1 MLGQNR
7 LRIFYTFYAAIVLLL
22 SMSCIEAYAD
32 EAQPDKSI
40 DAKVGRPRTSV
51 ISVGSDPQK
60 IDYVASLTQAPGAD
74 NKADV
79 TLVGGRPPYRGGPSA
94 ADAASANLPGYCR
107 HDDYMYLPPNATAG
121 LPCAGSVTVA
131 ADSLDPRAWAAV
143 MEGQLPLPDLTIKM
157 NPRLGLVRLP
167 TWFWVDGYD
176 GGIRSN
182 GGTIEVRRTECHS
195 EAVRDGGG
203 DAVLDGGGAP
213 QTTNVC
219 ATKTDA
225 LMVEVRLFPTHYLW
239 DFGDGATQAVRC
251 GGDPGSCRGGLGD
264 PYQDATHPSSI
275 AHPYTR
281 SSLHVGGAYTVTLAI
296 AFAAEYRFR
305 LDDAPLSGWAAL
317 DTRHP
322 VWSASHPVQEA
333 QAVLTRQ

>member
-1 MLGQNR
+1 MTQVSGSNQDGVNR
-7 LRIFYTFYAAIVLLL
+7 FWRGAPVPRGPVLADGAAA
-22 SMSCIEAYAD
+22 E
-32 EAQPDKSI
+32 
-40 DAKVGRPRTSV
+40 
-51 ISVGSDPQK
+51 
-60 IDYVASLTQAPGAD
+60 
-74 NKADV
+74 
-79 TLVGGRPPYRGGPSA
+79 
-94 ADAASANLPGYCR
+94 LPGYCR
-107 HDDYMYLPPNATAG
+107 HDDYMYLPANATSG
-121 LPCAGSVTVA
+121 LPCGGAPVVVAG
-131 ADSLDPRAWAAV
+131 DSIDPHAWAVV

-167 TWFWVDGYD
+167 TWFWVDGYQ
-176 GGIRSN
+176 GGVLSQ
-182 GGTIEVRRTECHS
+182 GQTITVHHQECHS

-225 LMVEVRLFPTHYLW
+225 LAVEVRLFPTHYLW

-251 GGDPGSCRGGLGD
+251 AGDPGSCRGGLGD